1 MTGKISAAET
11 DCEFR
16 ERPPKENPA
25 ADGQGHGGVPGPFER
40 GSTVGA
46 ASATLAGDPVFR
58 NVAVLKNQRAILFKY
73 AASALSSASKS
84 FSAALPQGGLCR
96 YSRQ

>member
-1 MTGKISAAET
+1 MEL
-11 DCEFR
+11 FR
-16 ERPPKENPA
+16 EGRPKENPA
-25 ADGQGHGGVPGPFER
+25 RAKPRR
-40 GSTVGA
+40 GSRPLWQVDQSSGA

-84 FSAALPQGGLCR
+84 FSTALPQGGLCR
-96 YSRQ
+96 HSRQ

>member
-1 MTGKISAAET
+1 LSLCCLNK
-11 DCEFR
+11 R
-16 ERPPKENPA
+16 EGNSKENPA

-58 NVAVLKNQRAILFKY
+58 NVAVLKNQRAILFNPHSPDNVLSFG
-73 AASALSSASKS
+73 AACAI
-84 FSAALPQGGLCR
+84 R
-96 YSRQ
+96 T

>member
-1 MTGKISAAET
+1 
-11 DCEFR
+11 
-16 ERPPKENPA
+16 
-25 ADGQGHGGVPGPFER
+25 
-40 GSTVGA
+40 
-46 ASATLAGDPVFR
+46 VFR